1 MFKGE
6 PLVVD
11 TEAGGD
17 EKEKA
22 SELVRKRTLVGS
34 AMAFKIHTHLSQSI
48 IPTLFK
54 CLTKRLRSEGEHKSN
69 KREDESEQILRVPIA
84 LALLK
89 LLINLPS
96 RTFETHLP
104 GLLFKVSHL

>member
-1 MFKGE
+1 MTAANEEDASEEG
-6 PLVVD
+6 
-11 TEAGGD
+11 
-17 EKEKA
+17 KEK
-22 SELVRKRTLVGS
+22 LKTRKTLVGS
-34 AMAFKIHTHLSQSI
+34 ALAFKIHTHLSQSI

-54 CLTKRLRSEGEHKSN
+54 CLTKKLRSEGEHKAN

-104 GLLFKVSHL
+104 GLLFKVTILFPLFI

>member
-1 MFKGE
+1 MSLKGE
-6 PLVVD
+6 LMVEDDQNP
-11 TEAGGD
+11 
-17 EKEKA
+17 KK
-22 SELVRKRTLVGS
+22 TLVGS
-34 AMAFKIHTHLSQSI
+34 AMAFKIHSHLTQSL

-54 CLTKRLRSEGEHKSN
+54 CLTKRLRSDGEHKAN

-104 GLLFKVSHL
+104 GLLFKVPKFV

>member
-34 AMAFKIHTHLSQSI
+34 AMAFKIHAHLSQSI